1 MPERARRDPEA
12 FSIGAVNVP
21 LGESRDVDLLVS
33 ESATGTPVHIP
44 LRVIR
49 GAQPGPKVFVTA
61 GIHGDEINGTGII
74 RRLIMDDH
82 VLVERGTLILA
93 PLINVLGF
101 EQLNRY
107 LPDRRDLNRSFPGS
121 TRGSLASRYAR
132 VVFTEIVKQCDWG
145 IDLHSAA
152 VRRTNYPNIRAD
164 LSDERVKKLANACGV
179 EVIVHGA
186 GPVGSFRRSA
196 TRAGV
201 PTVILEAGEVWKMEP
216 AVTEL
221 GVRCVRNALHN
232 LGLVSGHKVKP
243 AYRAIVEKTAWI
255 RAKLGGFLEFH
266 VSPGDIVEAG
276 QPLATNTTI
285 LGHPRNVL
293 ESTADG
299 LVLGMATLPAVKPGD
314 PVVHLA
320 IPNDGIARIRRAL
333 DRVSDE
339 HLAHRLRDDLATNVH
354 VIEHEE
360 QASTTDA
367 EGVT

>member
-1 MPERARRDPEA
+1 MAKRKPVDPDA
-12 FSIGAVNVP
+12 FTIGNADIP

-33 ESATGTPVHIP
+33 ESYIGTPLHVP
-44 LRVIR
+44 VRVIR
-49 GAQPGPKVFVTA
+49 GAEPGPAMFVTA

-74 RRLIMDDH
+74 RRLIMDEH

-101 EQLNRY
+101 EQLSRY

-121 TRGSLASRYAR
+121 ARGSLASRFAR
-132 VVFTEIVKQCDWG
+132 VVFTEIARRCDWG

-164 LSDERVKKLANACGV
+164 LANERVRELATACGC
-179 EVIVHGA
+179 ELIVQGT
-186 GPVGSFRRSA
+186 GPAGSFRRAA
-196 TRAGV
+196 TRAGT
-201 PTVILEAGEVWKMEP
+201 PTVILEAGEVWKIEP
-216 AVTEL
+216 AVTEV

-232 LGLVSGHKVKP
+232 LGLLKGHKVRP
-243 AYRAIVEKTAWI
+243 AYRAIVEKTTWI

-266 VSPGDIVEAG
+266 VSPGDIVEKG

-285 LGHPRNVL
+285 LGHARNVL
-293 ESTADG
+293 ESSADAI
-299 LVLGMATLPAVKPGD
+299 VLGMATLPAVKPGD

-320 IPNDGIARIRRAL
+320 IPNEGIDHIRRGLAG
-333 DRVSDE
+333 VSDE

-360 QASTTDA
+360 
-367 EGVT
+367 G